1 MYNIFLRLKIT
12 RLNSNFVSHTLLRIN
27 VRFHAVIRF
36 TYGPQQG
43 CGGDQFIRGTS
54 SKTIRSHDAN
64 NDGKYENEMDCQWLI
79 IGDAGKALKLTFTT
93 FNLEAAGTNPSGEQE
108 CFDFVE
114 VNIFFLN

>member
-1 MYNIFLRLKIT
+1 MPIF
-12 RLNSNFVSHTLLRIN
+12 SFCIN
-27 VRFHAVIRF
+27 YRFHAVIRF

-43 CGGDQFIRGTS
+43 CGGDQYISGTS
-54 SKTIRSHDAN
+54 SKTIQSYDAN

-93 FNLEAAGTNPSGEQE
+93 FNLEAAGTNPSGQQE

-114 VNIFFLN
+114 VKMFFLNTSSKNSGDSTK